1 MAQKKSIIVPRWLSY
16 NEDVVGDYTVL
27 DSTGKPIKVVDPV
40 TGKTINQVIEGV
52 SNRPIRDLWQNQYLL
67 METLMPF
74 ANIKS
79 ISSADSEAQGTA
91 NLEVDTL
98 YNATVDGPYNI
109 LLPRYK
115 MVGGSSV
122 ALAAGDSVR
131 IKMQEGSIDQFT
143 IRGDV
148 SSGGYPIGD
157 QDSTVIPPTE
167 NYFDYTF
174 KFNGTSWDKFSSS
187 GQDGVVKT
195 ALEKLDLGEGS
206 ALPVGVPVPWPSA
219 TPPTGWLKCNG
230 APFTAQEY
238 PKLASVYPSLKLPD
252 LRGEFIRGWDDGRGV
267 DASRTLLSSQAD
279 AIRNIVGQTG
289 LILTSSTTHGSGS
302 IAMVSQNYY
311 PVYNNTPIG
320 SINDNGSTNT
330 VYREKVAVF
339 DASKY
344 VPTANE
350 NRPRNV
356 AFNYIVRAA

>member
-52 SNRPIRDLWQNQYLL
+52 SNRPIRDLWQNQYLM

-79 ISSADSEAQGTA
+79 ISSVDSEAQGTA

-98 YNATVDGPYNI
+98 YNATVDGPYTI
-109 LLPRYK
+109 LLPSYK

-143 IRGDV
+143 IHGDV
-148 SSGGYPIGD
+148 SSGGYKIGD
-157 QDSTVIPPTE
+157 QDSIIIPPTE

-187 GQDGVVKT
+187 GQGGGASGLQTLPADGIIRNNGDYVFTEPATLTLSKGISKVSFT
-195 ALEKLDLGEGS
+195 VSEAVDLNSGDCIIK
-206 ALPVGVPVPWPSA
+206 APVGERIETPYGSDSSA
-219 TPPTGWLKCNG
+219 RILIK
-230 APFTAQEY
+230 
-238 PKLASVYPSLKLPD
+238 SVRYVLM
-252 LRGEFIRGWDDGRGV
+252 RV
-267 DASRTLLSSQAD
+267 D
-279 AIRNIVGQTG
+279 
-289 LILTSSTTHGSGS
+289 
-302 IAMVSQNYY
+302 
-311 PVYNNTPIG
+311 
-320 SINDNGSTNT
+320 
-330 VYREKVAVF
+330 
-339 DASKY
+339 
-344 VPTANE
+344 
-350 NRPRNV
+350 NV
-356 AFNYIVRAA
+356 WRLFA